1 MEKTNDNKYVIG
13 ITQGDINGIGYEV
26 IFKALADSEI
36 YKDCTFAIYGSP
48 KIAAFHRKQLNL
60 PNITVNNAND
70 ATELV
75 PRAINIINVC
85 DENSRVELGNNTIQ
99 AGECSLAA
107 IHRAQQDLKN
117 HLIDMLVT
125 APANQFNINDAGFR
139 YAGFPEFAAQE
150 FNCRNFVQMFV
161 GENIKL
167 ATVTSPM
174 PLSDVP
180 ATITTEKIIWKIR
193 TLAKCLREDFTIR
206 KPRIAVLGINPFASD
221 YGVFGKDE
229 GEKIHPAILKA
240 SEEGIVCFG
249 PYNADGFFASESYKK
264 FDAVLAMTY
273 DQALVPFRI
282 IERNSGVQYTGGL
295 PAVCTA
301 PTHGPAFDI
310 AGKGEASEV
319 SMRNAIYRAIDIYN
333 NRMMLDGIEPLKKQT
348 ELEADKKIC

>member
-26 IFKALADSEI
+26 IFKALQDPDM
-36 YKDCTFAIYGSP
+36 YKDCTFVIYGSS
-48 KIAAFHRKQLNL
+48 KIAAFHRKQINL

-75 PRAINIINVC
+75 PRTINIINVC
-85 DENSRVELGNNTIQ
+85 DDKALVELGSNTLQ

-107 IHRAQQDLKN
+107 IHRAQADLKN
-117 HLIDMLVT
+117 NLIDILVA

-139 YAGFPEFAAQE
+139 FAGLPESVAQE
-150 FNCRNFVQMFV
+150 LNCRNFVQIFV
-161 GENIKL
+161 GQNVKV

-174 PLSDVP
+174 PVGSIP
-180 ATITTEKIIWKIR
+180 AAITTDKILWKIR
-193 TLAKCLREDFTIR
+193 TLAKTLCNDFSIR
-206 KPRIAVLGINPFASD
+206 KPRIAVLGLNPFASD
-221 YGVFGKDE
+221 YGVFGQDE

-249 PYNADGFFASESYKK
+249 PYNADGFFAAESYRK

-282 IERNSGVQYTGGL
+282 IEKNNGVQYTGGL
-295 PAVCTA
+295 PVVCTA

-310 AGKGEASEV
+310 AGKGVADETSF
-319 SMRNAIYRAIDIYN
+319 RNAIYTAIDIYN
-333 NRMMLDGIEPLKKQT
+333 TRKMMEGIEPLKKQT

>member
-26 IFKALADSEI
+26 IFKALADPDI
-36 YKDCTFAIYGSP
+36 YKDCTIAIYGSP

-85 DENSRVELGNNTIQ
+85 DENSRVELGNNTLQ

-107 IHRAQQDLKN
+107 MHRAQTDLKN
-117 HLIDMLVT
+117 NLIDILVVS
-125 APANQFNINDAGFR
+125 PANQFNINDAGFR
-139 YAGFPEFAAQE
+139 FAGFPEFAAQE
-150 FNCRNFVQMFV
+150 LNCRNFVLMFV
-161 GENIKL
+161 GEKIKI
-167 ATVTSPM
+167 ASVTSPM
-174 PLSDVP
+174 PLSQVP
-180 ATITTEKIIWKIR
+180 AALATDKILWKIR
-193 TLAKCLREDFTIR
+193 TLAKVLREDFAIR
-206 KPRIAVLGINPFASD
+206 KPRIAVLGLNPFASD
-221 YGVFGKDE
+221 YGVFGQDE

-240 SEEGIVCFG
+240 NEEGIVCFG
-249 PYNADGFFASESYKK
+249 PYNADGFFAAESYNK
-264 FDAVLAMTY
+264 FDAVLTMTY

-282 IERNSGVQYTGGL
+282 IEGNRGVQYTGGL
-295 PAVCTA
+295 PVVCTA

-310 AGKGEASEV
+310 AGKGVADET
-319 SMRNAIYRAIDIYN
+319 SMRNAIYTAIDIYN
-333 NRMMLDGIEPLKKQT
+333 CRKMLEGIEPLKKQT